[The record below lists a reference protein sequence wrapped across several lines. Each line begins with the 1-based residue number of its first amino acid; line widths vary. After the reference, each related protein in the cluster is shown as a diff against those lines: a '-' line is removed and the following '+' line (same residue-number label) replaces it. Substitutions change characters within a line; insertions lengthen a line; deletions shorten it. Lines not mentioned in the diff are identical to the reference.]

1 MKTIEIKDVTEKQN
15 TLDLMNLAL
24 NNPPRE
30 GFDLKEMKARLR
42 VEEAFSKKKDG
53 KIQLEDADFDILKRC
68 VQSMRWVSRDK
79 KLIEFLEVFE

>member
-1 MKTIEIKDVTEKQN
+1 MKTVEIKKVNEKQN
-15 TLDLMNLAL
+15 TLDLMNLAF

-53 KIQLEDADFDILKRC
+53 KIQLEDADFEVLKNC
-68 VQSMRWVSRDK
+68 VNGMRWVSRDK
-79 KLIEFLEVFE
+79 RLIEFLEIFA